1 MNRGRTKATAWVS
14 GKHQANHLTIS
25 GSVSSG
31 KNTPLKNIIGVKNK
45 VK

>member
-1 MNRGRTKATAWVS
+1 MNKGRTKATAWVS
-14 GKHQANHLTIS
+14 GKHHASHLTIS
-25 GSVSSG
+25 GKVSKG